1 MLEEC
6 LKELEKY
13 IGKNKIIKQGVSRY
27 YINSDLILLDDD
39 AVLPISLVEI
49 IDTLYFSDYGG
60 TLEEAE
66 LTDKEMEQLAK
77 ELSKFNIELSNG
89 SLTMETSKE
98 TVYQDYNTF
107 VTAISYI
114 QMFCFL
120 RGAMAKP
127 IITDALR

>member
-1 MLEEC
+1 MIEEC
-6 LKELEKY
+6 IEELAKY
-13 IGKNKIIKQGVSRY
+13 IGKKKIEKVSMRRY
-27 YINSDLILLDDD
+27 YIESDLMLIDDD
-39 AVLPISLVEI
+39 SNLPISLIEVVNF
-49 IDTLYFSDYGG
+49 LSFVDYGG
-60 TLEEAE
+60 VLEEAE

-77 ELSKFNIELSNG
+77 ELSKLNVKLKDG
-89 SLTMETSKE
+89 RLTMKTSKE

>member
-6 LKELEKY
+6 LKELEKHV
-13 IGKNKIIKQGVSRY
+13 GKDKIKKSGISRY
-27 YINSDLILLDDD
+27 FIDSDLMLLDDD
-39 AVLPISLVEI
+39 TGLPISLVEI
-49 IDTLYFSDYGG
+49 LDILCFADYGSI
-60 TLEEAE
+60 LKEAE
-66 LTDKEMEQLAK
+66 LTNKEMKQLEK
-77 ELSKFNIELSNG
+77 ELSKFNVELSDG
-89 SLTMETSKE
+89 RLTMETSKE

>member
-6 LKELEKY
+6 IEELEKY
-13 IGKNKIIKQGVSRY
+13 IGKDRIEKEAVGLYHIE
-27 YINSDLILLDDD
+27 SDLMLIDDD
-39 AVLPISLVEI
+39 SSLPISLVEI
-49 IDTLYFSDYGG
+49 LDILCFADYGSI
-60 TLEEAE
+60 LKEAE
-66 LTDKEMEQLAK
+66 LTKKEMKQLEK
-77 ELSKFNIELSNG
+77 ELSKLNVELSDG
-89 SLTMETSKE
+89 RLTMETSKE

>member
-1 MLEEC
+1 MIEEC
-6 LKELEKY
+6 IEELAKY
-13 IGKNKIIKQGVSRY
+13 IGKDRIKKEAVGLY
-27 YINSDLILLDDD
+27 YIESDLMLIDNDSVVSAFLVDVVDFLD
-39 AVLPISLVEI
+39 
-49 IDTLYFSDYGG
+49 FNDYGG

-66 LTDKEMEQLAK
+66 LTDKEMEQLEK

-89 SLTMETSKE
+89 SLTMKTSKE
-98 TVYQDYNTF
+98 TIYQDYNTF
-107 VTAISYI
+107 ATAISYI

>member
-1 MLEEC
+1 MIEEC
-6 LKELEKY
+6 LEELEKY
-13 IGKNKIIKQGVSRY
+13 IGKNKIIKQGVGRY

-49 IDTLYFSDYGG
+49 IDFLSFVDFGG
-60 TLEEAE
+60 TLKEAE

-77 ELSKFNIELSNG
+77 ELSKLNVKLKDG
-89 SLTMETSKE
+89 RLTMKTSKE

>member
-1 MLEEC
+1 MIEEC
-6 LKELEKY
+6 IEELEKH
-13 IGKNKIIKQGVSRY
+13 IGKGRIKKSGIKRY
-27 YINSDLILLDDD
+27 SIDSSLMLLDDD
-39 AVLPISLVEI
+39 TGLPFSLVEI
-49 IDTLYFSDYGG
+49 IDILCFGDYGAI
-60 TLEEAE
+60 LEEAE
-66 LTDKEMEQLAK
+66 LTDKEMKQLEK
-77 ELSKFNIELSNG
+77 ELSKLNVKLKG
-89 SLTMETSKE
+89 GRLTMKTSKE